1 MNRLNILL
9 TLSAIL
15 LPLSVGCGP
24 QPVTGGTSGTLVTSG
39 NPLGE
44 MQVHVYRSDA
54 ADDTPLG
61 FGVTAADGS
70 FELVQ
75 PAAAGPLQ
83 LEPGK
88 YLFTVESV
96 GSPVILPKKYASRK
110 TTPLEVDWLPDQ
122 PLELDIPGL
131 KLPR

>member
-1 MNRLNILL
+1 MNRLNLIL
-9 TLSAIL
+9 TLSAFL

-24 QPVTGGTSGTLVTSG
+24 KPVTGGTSGTLLTSG

-44 MQVHVYRSDA
+44 MQVNVYRSDA
-54 ADDTPLG
+54 ADKPLG

-75 PAAAGPLQ
+75 PAAVGPLQ

-88 YLFTVESV
+88 YRFTVESV
-96 GSPVILPKKYASRK
+96 GSPVVLPKKYASSK
-110 TTPLEVDWLPDQ
+110 TTPLEVDLQPDQ

-131 KLPR
+131 KLPK